1 MRQTRVRSLT
11 MRPRKTVA
19 NFLDS
24 SRELFELLHHDTGGP
39 SDLDLQLVRSQL
51 HMLEIQ
57 ITNIQSLRELRLK
70 DGETAIY
77 LEQLRRGD

>member
-1 MRQTRVRSLT
+1 MGTR
-11 MRPRKTVA
+11 KAVA
-19 NFLDS
+19 SFMHS
-24 SRELFELLHHDTGGP
+24 SRHLFNLLHQDTEGP

-70 DGETAIY
+70 DGETATY
-77 LEQLRRGD
+77 LAQIRRGD

>member
-1 MRQTRVRSLT
+1 MGTR
-11 MRPRKTVA
+11 KAVA
-19 NFLDS
+19 NFMHC
-24 SRELFELLHHDTGGP
+24 SRQLFDLLHQDTEGP

-51 HMLEIQ
+51 HILEIQ

-77 LEQLRRGD
+77 LEQLRRGP

>member
-1 MRQTRVRSLT
+1 MGTRKAVT
-11 MRPRKTVA
+11 
-19 NFLDS
+19 NFLDR
-24 SRELFELLHHDTGGP
+24 SRDLFTVLHTE
-39 SDLDLQLVRSQL
+39 SEVLTDLDLQLVRSQL

-70 DGETAIY
+70 DGETAHY

>member
-1 MRQTRVRSLT
+1 MDNSTF
-11 MRPRKTVA
+11 RPQMGTQKAVA
-19 NFLDS
+19 NFLHR
-24 SRELFELLHHDTGGP
+24 SRELFHLLHDDSEVL

-57 ITNIQSLRELRLK
+57 ITNIQSLRELRIK
-70 DGETAIY
+70 DGETATY